1 MSTTDNYYFDRAGLL
16 LAKQARKQEI
26 GSAAYE
32 AALVAKAER
41 NLAAEAND
49 ASGASHAAE
58 TLTINA
64 EGNAPSKPA
73 NAADRLAAFFDT
85 SARTAGFDAAHRVRN
100 LGNMTTVIAAQDPT
114 IARINAMLYGTPEP
128 AAPPAEQDITAEA
141 DEIPHGPDQSSPN
154 V

>member
-32 AALVAKAER
+32 AALVAKAVR
-41 NLAAEAND
+41 NLAAD
-49 ASGASHAAE
+49 ASEASDAAE
-58 TLTINA
+58 TSTVNA
-64 EGNAPSKPA
+64 EGDAPSKPA

-128 AAPPAEQDITAEA
+128 AAPPIEKDITVEA
-141 DEIPHGPDQSSPN
+141 DEIPHDPDQSSPN

>member
-41 NLAAEAND
+41 NLAAEASD
-49 ASGASHAAE
+49 AAE
-58 TLTINA
+58 TSTINA
-64 EGNAPSKPA
+64 EGDAPSKPA

-128 AAPPAEQDITAEA
+128 AAPPVEKDITAEA
-141 DEIPHGPDQSSPN
+141 DEIPHDPDKSSPN

>member
-41 NLAAEAND
+41 NLAAEASD
-49 ASGASHAAE
+49 AAE
-58 TLTINA
+58 TSTVNA
-64 EGNAPSKPA
+64 DGDVTSKPG

-85 SARTAGFDAAHRVRN
+85 RARTAGFDAAHRVRN
-100 LGNMTTVIAAQDPT
+100 LGNITTVIAAQDPT

-128 AAPPAEQDITAEA
+128 AAPPAEKDITAEA
-141 DEIPHGPDQSSPN
+141 DEIPHDPDQSSPN